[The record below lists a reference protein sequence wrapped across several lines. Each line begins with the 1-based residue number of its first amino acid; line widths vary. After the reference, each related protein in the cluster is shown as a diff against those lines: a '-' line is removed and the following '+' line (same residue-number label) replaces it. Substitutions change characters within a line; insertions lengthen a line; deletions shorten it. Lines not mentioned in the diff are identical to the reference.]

1 MIEEV
6 GGLENLNGVV
16 IDLRNNAGGLLSEA
30 IRVTD
35 AFLEQGEIVSTRG
48 REPQDGDRFNATPGD
63 MIEGRPMVVLVN
75 GGSASASEIV
85 AGALQDHR
93 RAVIVGTNTFGK
105 GSVQSV
111 MPLPGNGAMRLTTSL
126 YYTPSGRSIQ
136 ALGVAPD
143 ILVEQREPI
152 EVAEEEEGS
161 QAFRRNE
168 ASLRGALQ
176 NSTLT
181 EDELRQLEEE
191 QAIAE
196 ASARLR
202 NEDYQL
208 AYAIDI
214 LTGLNAL
221 GPNAR

>member
-1 MIEEV
+1 M
-6 GGLENLNGVV
+6 
-16 IDLRNNAGGLLSEA
+16 
-30 IRVTD
+30 
-35 AFLEQGEIVSTRG
+35 
-48 REPQDGDRFNATPGD
+48 
-63 MIEGRPMVVLVN
+63 
-75 GGSASASEIV
+75 
-85 AGALQDHR
+85 
-93 RAVIVGTNTFGK
+93 
-105 GSVQSV
+105 
-111 MPLPGNGAMRLTTSL
+111 
-126 YYTPSGRSIQ
+126 
-136 ALGVAPD
+136 
-143 ILVEQREPI
+143 
-152 EVAEEEEGS
+152 AEEEEGS

-221 GPNAR
+221 GPNAQ